1 MARLTGVPAPWP
13 TQWACPRR
21 LSVESGALSVYN
33 SIRTLLARLHYF
45 HAVSGGLLA
54 TLPLELR
61 LRGKSTAMSHR
72 APIYYVDLTTRTGS
86 TLVQTIAQAKELH
99 EARLVAGMDQ
109 AALDEA
115 ARLGLARGDF
125 EETEEEGAAVVD
137 EFYQVDGEGQDS
149 GGKPELLEKL
159 RQKAGRNP
167 SPISETAG

>member
-1 MARLTGVPAPWP
+1 VFRTTGF
-13 TQWACPRR
+13 
-21 LSVESGALSVYN
+21 N

-86 TLVQTIAQAKELH
+86 TLAQAMGQAKELH
-99 EARLVAGMDQ
+99 SARLAAGIDQ

-137 EFYQVDGEGQDS
+137 EFYAQEG
-149 GGKPELLEKL
+149 ELLDQVSTPSKPSLAEKL
-159 RQKAGRNP
+159 HQKSGRAR
-167 SPISETAG
+167 SPESQGDST

>member
-1 MARLTGVPAPWP
+1 
-13 TQWACPRR
+13 
-21 LSVESGALSVYN
+21 
-33 SIRTLLARLHYF
+33 
-45 HAVSGGLLA
+45 
-54 TLPLELR
+54 
-61 LRGKSTAMSHR
+61 
-72 APIYYVDLTTRTGS
+72 
-86 TLVQTIAQAKELH
+86 
-99 EARLVAGMDQ
+99 MDQ